1 MALCVAVRRRGED
14 FVDVADSAVEWI
26 AALENEGSSG
36 RDRNQFR

>member
-1 MALCVAVRRRGED
+1 MALRVAVRRRGED

-36 RDRNQFR
+36 CDRNQFR